1 MTGHS
6 TGVARHQVML
16 WSGSVC
22 SVMRKDASRPRTCY
36 QHPHKRAR
44 RDTRRARPVQTRRA
58 CTWRTGCRTCWARSW
73 RARCTRAARC
83 MPSGRRRP
91 RSWPPAAPPRAQR
104 GAPAGPTCPG
114 PLQAP
119 RLPGGHGVRVR
130 GHGGWRSAYA
140 LVLAG
145 RRSALGAQARGSG
158 PARAARSGKLSDSA
172 ASAASCH
179 YCDQKLYSWRLAAK
193 LHYAALVRNLMASSE
208 RRTLVACRAWRT
220 VLGAA

>member
-1 MTGHS
+1 VWQGIRSCYGAAACALSCVRMPAALEHVINIHTNER
-6 TGVARHQVML
+6 GVTH
-16 WSGSVC
+16 
-22 SVMRKDASRPRTCY
+22 
-36 QHPHKRAR
+36 
-44 RDTRRARPVQTRRA
+44 
-58 CTWRTGCRTCWARSW
+58 
-73 RARCTRAARC
+73 AARGPC
-83 MPSGRRRP
+83 RHAGRAP
-91 RSWPPAAPPRAQR
+91 GAPAA
-104 GAPAGPTCPG
+104 APAGPG
-114 PLQAP
+114 AGARAAP
-119 RLPGGHGVRVR
+119 ARPAACLPVAAARAAGRRRRRRGRSAGRLPGPQV
-130 GHGGWRSAYA
+130 YA